1 MYRVPKI
8 KKFNTIT
15 QQSQKSWRS
24 DLSSESK
31 RHIYLQDISQNLL
44 LLKEDLVNYF
54 QNNKDYLFPT
64 SNEEYICIDTSS
76 SMISP
81 EELLYKLIDIIKSN
95 DFISRLEEA
104 SSTITLLS
112 KQLDEVKNELRN
124 FIKKGKEGA
133 NSSYMSDFQSSTEY
147 INKLKEK
154 NRLSQRIIKDY
165 DNLVDDYIR
174 ELTQKSANEVKIK
187 RLEENLKDF
196 ERTKINNEELS
207 INNKQM
213 KDEISVN
220 KNEIAELKKRNN
232 KLYEEKMKLD
242 NEEERLQRII
252 EFQNKEYQD
261 LMEKNNQLM
270 KENYII
276 NITLKKN
283 EEKIKLIIDNFNQLK
298 EKNKAIIDDLEKN
311 VCDKDEQI
319 KLLRNK
325 LEDNIKNLIQEN
337 KNG

>member
-8 KKFNTIT
+8 KKFNTLT
-15 QQSQKSWRS
+15 QKSQKSCIS

-95 DFISRLEEA
+95 DFIFKLEEA
-104 SSTITLLS
+104 SSTIILLS
-112 KQLDEVKNELRN
+112 KQLDDAKSELNN
-124 FIKKGKEGA
+124 FVKKGNEGTI
-133 NSSYMSDFQSSTEY
+133 SSYRSDFQGTVSKEY

-174 ELTQKSANEVKIK
+174 ELTQKSANEVKIRK
-187 RLEENLKDF
+187 LEENLKDF
-196 ERTKINNEELS
+196 ERTKITNEELS
-207 INNKQM
+207 IYNKQL
-213 KDEISVN
+213 KDEKSLN
-220 KNEIAELKKRNN
+220 ENEIAELKKRNN

-242 NEEERLQRII
+242 GEEQRLNRII

-270 KENYII
+270 KEN
-276 NITLKKN
+276 
-283 EEKIKLIIDNFNQLK
+283 
-298 EKNKAIIDDLEKN
+298 
-311 VCDKDEQI
+311 
-319 KLLRNK
+319 
-325 LEDNIKNLIQEN
+325 
-337 KNG
+337 